1 MREMTMDGKLPP
13 YMAYPRFLLGMDL
26 SETAKLVYVL
36 LLDRARLSRRNGW
49 VDERGRVFLYYPIV
63 EIAEAIHASDMTVKR
78 ALAALTQHGLIRRVH
93 LGGNLANRI
102 YVRIPGQNKNDPPDG
117 TKACRSGDQKCSAN
131 NNKSNNYQIRNYDCD
146 EGESL

>member
-49 VDERGRVFLYYPIV
+49 VDEQGRVFLFYPIT
-63 EIAEAIHASDMTVKR
+63 EIADAIRASDMTVKR
-78 ALAALTQHGLIRRVH
+78 ALAALSRQGLIRRVH
-93 LGGNLANRI
+93 QGGSLASRI

-117 TKACRSGDQKCSAN
+117 TKNCRSTEQKCSAS

>member
-1 MREMTMDGKLPP
+1 MRELTMDGKLPP

-26 SETAKLVYVL
+26 SATAKLVYVL

-49 VDERGRVFLYYPIV
+49 VDEQGKVFLFYPIT
-63 EIAEAIHASDMTVKR
+63 EIAEAIQASDMTVKR

-93 LGGNLANRI
+93 QGGNLASRI

-117 TKACRSGDQKCSAN
+117 TKSCRSGEQKCSAS

>member
-1 MREMTMDGKLPP
+1 MRELTMDGKLPP

-49 VDERGRVFLYYPIV
+49 VDEQGRVFLYYPIV

-78 ALAALTQHGLIRRVH
+78 ALAALTRQGLIRRVH

-117 TKACRSGDQKCSAN
+117 TKPCHSGEQNCSAN
-131 NNKSNNYQIRNYDCD
+131 NNKSNNYQIRNYDCE

>member
-1 MREMTMDGKLPP
+1 MRELTMDGKLPP
-13 YMAYPRFLLGMDL
+13 YMAYPRFLLGMEL

-49 VDERGRVFLYYPIV
+49 VDGQGRVFLYYPIV
-63 EIAEAIHASDMTVKR
+63 EIADAIHASDMTVKR

-93 LGGNLANRI
+93 QGGNLASRI
-102 YVRIPGQNKNDPPDG
+102 YVRIPGQNKNDPPGG
-117 TKACRSGDQKCSAN
+117 TKSCRSGEQNCSAK